1 MTDGISLDRIAGL
14 VLVGTQQWT
23 ESAFDRLMPRTLLP
37 VAHRPLVSYA
47 LSWMSGA
54 GINRIVV
61 CGNRET
67 RSLEPQLARHVPP
80 RAAVSYV
87 EDGIPR
93 GAAGSLRDAAA
104 TLDADVFVVADGTSI
119 PNVDLTDLLKAH
131 RASAAAV
138 TIVVEDEPRR
148 NGNAELKVPTGIYV
162 FERRALDMVPTTGF
176 YDIKERL
183 IPQLYR
189 AGERVAP
196 YCTSNITPRV
206 LSAST
211 YLATN
216 EWAIEQL
223 ERSSEIPAGYER
235 LGQAFV
241 HRDARIAPDAVL
253 VGPVIVG
260 AGARVNSQA
269 VVVGPS
275 SIGCD
280 AVIEAGAFVC
290 RTAVWRRALVGENA
304 VADRCLIAD
313 DGFVPARSKALQNVL
328 TEVRPAIAHE
338 AGEPSTDALRD
349 VPTFAFEWA
358 RRVGRL
364 LSGAEWSRSP
374 AAQ

>member
-1 MTDGISLDRIAGL
+1 MTDGISLDRTAGL
-14 VLVGTQQWT
+14 VLAGTHQWT
-23 ESAFDRLMPRTLLP
+23 QSAFDGLMPRTLLP
-37 VAHRPLVSYA
+37 VAHRPLISYA
-47 LSWMSGA
+47 LSWMSDV

-61 CGNRET
+61 CGNRGTE
-67 RSLEPQLARHVPP
+67 SLEPHLSRHVPSG
-80 RAAVSYV
+80 AAISYV
-87 EDGIPR
+87 QDSIPR

-104 TLDADVFVVADGTSI
+104 TIDADVFIVADGTSI
-119 PNVDLTDLLKAH
+119 PNIDLLDLLRAH

-189 AGERVAP
+189 AGECVSP
-196 YCTSNITPRV
+196 YCTSNVTPRV

-223 ERSSEIPAGYER
+223 ERSAEVPTGFTRS
-235 LGQAFV
+235 GQAFI

-253 VGPVIVG
+253 VGPVIVS
-260 AGARVNSQA
+260 AGAHVKSQA
-269 VVVGPS
+269 VIVGPS

-280 AVIEAGAFVC
+280 AIIEAGAFVS
-290 RTAVWRRALVGENA
+290 RTAVWRRAFIGESA

-313 DGFVPARSKALQNVL
+313 DGFVPPASHALQTVL
-328 TEVRPAIAHE
+328 TGVSTDMVRE
-338 AGEPSTDALRD
+338 SGEPSAEVLAE
-349 VPTFAFEWA
+349 VATFDWA

-364 LSGAEWSRSP
+364 LSGGEWSRSP